1 VPEPRFGQPDGDLRP
16 QPITSSQVGKELG
29 GNLETKSAS
38 KQGRGE
44 IARVKPGE

>member
-1 VPEPRFGQPDGDLRP
+1 M
-16 QPITSSQVGKELG
+16 SSIEVGIELG
-29 GNLETKSAS
+29 GNLESTSAS